1 VKIVRPEPPLTDETI
16 RLEALSRSH
25 LDDMESLSHDP
36 EVARHTYVNEPS
48 TADDAVVWV
57 ARYIR
62 GWQDGSCAGFAVVD
76 GSDGTF
82 LGFCA
87 LVTVD
92 ADGMEAEIGYI
103 TAPAARGR
111 GIATRA
117 LLLISDWAL
126 TTIGLQR
133 LELRIAE
140 DNPAS
145 RNVAERAGFQK
156 EGLLRSVHLKQGR
169 RTDLNIYART
179 P

>member
-1 VKIVRPEPPLTDETI
+1 MNVVRPAPALADGTI
-16 RLEALSRSH
+16 RLEPLSRSH
-25 LDDMESLSHDP
+25 LDEMESLSRDP

-57 ARYIR
+57 ARYIQ
-62 GWQDGSCAGFAVVD
+62 GWQDASCAGFAVVD
-76 GSDGTF
+76 ASDGSF

-87 LVTVD
+87 LVTID
-92 ADGMEAEIGYI
+92 AEGMEAEIGYI

-126 TTIGLQR
+126 TGIGLKR
-133 LELRIAE
+133 LELRIAD

-145 RNVAERAGFQK
+145 RGVAERAGYQR

-179 P
+179 A